1 MFPRHVVHISFNAFT
16 FTGTSTKTL
25 LTSKVVYVIGD
36 GNYRLSRT
44 QAAEVAASAVAMVV
58 VVPQYHSKW
67 PATTTTTKTTTA
79 V

>member
-1 MFPRHVVHISFNAFT
+1 MLSLSLALAHT
-16 FTGTSTKTL
+16 QTL

-44 QAAEVAASAVAMVV
+44 QAAEVAASAVVV

-79 V
+79 AV